1 MAPMDFDEQRDAM
14 VQQQLA
20 ARGVR
25 SPRVLQAMRRVP
37 REHFVDDAL
46 RDDAYRDG
54 PLPIGAQQTISQ
66 PYVVA
71 LMAEALALQG
81 DERVLEIGTG
91 SGYAA
96 AVLGCLAARVVTV
109 ERIESLAQQAARR
122 LAALGYDNVQVRCG
136 DGTLGWPDEAPYG
149 GIVVTAA
156 GPSLPPA
163 LKEQLADGAWLVMPV
178 GADAHAQEL
187 LCVQRTG
194 RRRYRSRSLGGV
206 RFVPLR
212 GAQGWP
218 D

>member
-1 MAPMDFDEQRDAM
+1 MGFEQQREAM

-25 SPRVLQAMRRVP
+25 SARVLQAMRRVP
-37 REHFVDDAL
+37 REAFIGEDW

-54 PLPIGAQQTISQ
+54 PLPIGASQTISQ

-71 LMAEALALQG
+71 LMAEALALRG
-81 DERVLEIGTG
+81 DEVVLEVGTG

-96 AVLGCLAARVVTV
+96 AVLSCLATRVVTV
-109 ERIESLAQQAARR
+109 ERIASLASSAAQR
-122 LAALGYDNVQVRCG
+122 LAALGYANVQVHCG

-156 GPSLPPA
+156 GPQLPPA
-163 LKEQLADGAWLVMPV
+163 LKAQLAEGAWLVMPV
-178 GADAHAQEL
+178 GDDTQLQEL

-194 RRRYRSRSLGGV
+194 SDRYRRRSLGSV
-206 RFVPLR
+206 RFVPLL

-218 D
+218 P